1 VQVARAHG
9 VTIRFWDYAKV
20 GLAIYRARRK
30 SFVGHSSTSRNGL
43 VETSSVA
50 RLVSTSAHIIEAI
63 AISRAALLMSS
74 RSDSPRRSSAP
85 GLFCTISAASLVG
98 LPVSRGIAL
107 SRAARSLS
115 RGCSLG
121 DVDHPRFRH
130 RFIVVMG
137 RPAWLRA
144 VATVRALG
152 PRWDAQTSRTS
163 SADTAGNGGECC
175 FMARCYRLLHPLLS
189 YARRLGSEAKPLLLS
204 LCQAR
209 LAGGSAAQTSRTEEN
224 KVSKFAQN
232 VLEISGTSCWG

>member
-130 RFIVVMG
+130 RFIVVKCTG
-137 RPAWLRA
+137 RPARLRA

-152 PRWDAQTSRTS
+152 RRWEAQTSRAS
-163 SADTAGNGGECC
+163 SAETAGNGGEWC
-175 FMARCYRLLHPLLS
+175 FMAARLLQAATPPRLL
-189 YARRLGSEAKPLLLS
+189 YANERRCAKV
-204 LCQAR
+204 R
-209 LAGGSAAQTSRTEEN
+209 LAAARWPERVGPRSRPLKWRLKRTSN
-224 KVSKFAQN
+224 F
-232 VLEISGTSCWG
+232 